1 MVPYGIGSSNFDCS
15 ANCFNFSFDF
25 LGFTLGNLLL
35 DSLWSAINNGL
46 YLFQIQISNI
56 LHQLDDLHFGSTR
69 PHKDYIEFFFA
80 LGCWLYDRHRGLLKQ
95 I

>member
-46 YLFQIQISNI
+46 YLFQINER
-56 LHQLDDLHFGSTR
+56 STV
-69 PHKDYIEFFFA
+69 
-80 LGCWLYDRHRGLLKQ
+80 
-95 I
+95 